1 MKVVLQRVQKASV
14 IVDKKI
20 ISSIGNG
27 LVLMLGIHKDDA
39 LENIEVLVEKIIQ
52 LRVFE
57 SGESKFENS
66 ITEIQGEIL
75 VISQFTLF
83 AETKKGRRPFF
94 GQALNPIEAEK
105 LYNQFILELKKKYN
119 SEKVKSGE
127 FGSKMTVEIYND
139 GPVTLIL
146 DTVEQ

>member
-1 MKVVLQRVQKASV
+1 MKVVLQRVKKASV
-14 IVDKKI
+14 KLDKKI
-20 ISSIGNG
+20 ISSIENG
-27 LVLMLGIHKDDA
+27 LVLMLGIHKDDT
-39 LENIEVLVEKIIQ
+39 LEEIQSLVKKIIR
-52 LRVFE
+52 LRIFE
-57 SGESKFENS
+57 SGESKFEKS

-94 GQALNPIEAEK
+94 GQALNPLEAEK

-127 FGSKMTVEIYND
+127 FGSKMTIEIYND

-146 DTVEQ
+146 DTLEK